1 MTYNDV
7 IKAIDKI
14 INKEYPEDVVPTA
27 VCTVEFFR
35 RVRDIIDGYRNEA
48 SYFEDRI
55 DDINREHYDTIC
67 ELRGEIKRLKKY
79 KNLYEDLKAENLETI
94 KAINKCKAEAIKEF
108 AERLKTKTHNYYP
121 SIDSYCCSQKVVTVK
136 DIDNLVKEMTEERK

>member
-14 INKEYPEDVVPTA
+14 INREYPEDVVPTA
-27 VCTVEFFR
+27 VCTIEFFKII
-35 RVRDIIDGYRNEA
+35 RDIIDGYRNEA
-48 SYFEDRI
+48 SYFEDQI
-55 DDINREHYDTIC
+55 DDINREHYDIIC

-94 KAINKCKAEAIKEF
+94 KAINKCKAEAIREF
-108 AERLKTKTHNYYP
+108 VNLFYDECLEDAL
-121 SIDSYCCSQKVVTVK
+121 IDGDLTILVNRR
-136 DIDNLVKEMTEERK
+136 DFENLVREITEEET

>member
-14 INKEYPEDVVPTA
+14 INREYPEDVVPTA
-27 VCTVEFFR
+27 VCTIEFFKR
-35 RVRDIIDGYRNEA
+35 IRDIIDGYRNEA

-108 AERLKTKTHNYYP
+108 AKKFEKNIKDVNFTLGQTWDIQTALEKT
-121 SIDSYCCSQKVVTVK
+121 S
-136 DIDNLVKEMTEERK
+136 KEMTEEEI